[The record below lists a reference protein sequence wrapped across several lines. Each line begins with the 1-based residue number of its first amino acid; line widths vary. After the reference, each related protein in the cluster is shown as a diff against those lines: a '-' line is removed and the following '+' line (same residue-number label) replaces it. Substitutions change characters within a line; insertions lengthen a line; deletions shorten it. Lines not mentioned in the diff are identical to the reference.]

1 LGGSFNGGSLT
12 GAAAPAGAGGGVDG
26 FWEGFSLTGI

>member
-12 GAAAPAGAGGGVDG
+12 GAADPAGAGGGVDG
-26 FWEGFSLTGI
+26 F